1 LPKVSSYLD
10 QNPLPHPLTFGSW
23 VRGFGVKGPAASMAR
38 TGGAGRDSSSDA
50 SGRPATGDGAG
61 KDGRMKGRA
70 ERPTAVQVDEA
81 MDADSD
87 GANRNET
94 AEGGPEGDSQAM
106 EEEEAGGENQDPSG
120 ADATGG
126 ETQPISAKDKRTV
139 TSPAW
144 DRPHLPGVQPA
155 FWGSLNMY

>member
-1 LPKVSSYLD
+1 
-10 QNPLPHPLTFGSW
+10 
-23 VRGFGVKGPAASMAR
+23 MAR

-50 SGRPATGDGAG
+50 SGRLAAGGGAG
-61 KDGRMKGRA
+61 KDGQVKGRA
-70 ERPTAVQVDEA
+70 ERPAEVQVDEA

-94 AEGGPEGDSQAM
+94 AEGGNSHAM

-120 ADATGG
+120 ADAAGG
-126 ETQPISAKDKRTV
+126 ETQPTSAKDKRTV

-144 DRPHLPGVQPA
+144 DPPHLPGHQPA
-155 FWGSLNMY
+155 FSSLLLSSLELSDTKVYEPYIRALLGTASQFC